1 MIVQTVYHL
10 GPGLQLLQVLILI
23 LSWEVCILFLVV
35 IYIIAS
41 ECLLISGHHHGTLI
55 FFVTLH

>member
-1 MIVQTVYHL
+1 MIVQAVYHL
-10 GPGLQLLQVLILI
+10 GPGLGLQVLILI
-23 LSWEVCILFLVV
+23 LSWEVCILVLVV
-35 IYIIAS
+35 IHIIAS